1 MELTYVPFPLAA
13 LPAADRRAARP
24 GPRRRPAYGPELQG
38 FDYPYTVK
46 HFAFQSQGKSL
57 QMGYMDV
64 AAHGK
69 ANGRSVVLLHGKN
82 FCGATWDSS
91 IKALSEAGY
100 RVIAPDQIGFCT
112 SSKPDNYQYTFQQ
125 LATNTQQL
133 LKALG
138 IQKATLLG
146 HSTGGMLATRY
157 ALQYP
162 EQVEQ
167 LALVN
172 PIGLEDWKAL
182 GVPYRTVDQWYDR
195 ELKVTADG
203 IREYERST
211 YYAGHWK
218 PEFDRWV
225 DMLAGLSKGPGKA
238 QVAWNSALIYD
249 MIFTQPVYY
258 EFKDLKVPTL
268 LLIGTSDTTAIGK
281 DIAPPAVKAK
291 MGHYEVLGK
300 QVAQLIPQSTLI
312 EFPGLGHAPQMEEP
326 AKFHQA
332 LLGWLSK
339 YNPVRG

>member
-1 MELTYVPFPLAA
+1 MPRSRPLRLSGLLLMLA
-13 LPAADRRAARP
+13 LPVLAHAD
-24 GPRRRPAYGPELQG
+24 GPAYGPELQG
-38 FDYPYTVK
+38 FDYPYTLK
-46 HFAFQSQGKSL
+46 HFAFESQGKNL

-64 AAHGK
+64 AASGK
-69 ANGRSVVLLHGKN
+69 ANGRSVVLMHGKN

-91 IKALSEAGY
+91 IKALSDAGY

-112 SSKPDNYQYTFQQ
+112 SSKPENYQYSFQQ
-125 LATNTQQL
+125 LASNTHAL
-133 LKALG
+133 LTKLG
-138 IQKATLLG
+138 IQKTSLLG

-195 ELKVTADG
+195 ELKLSADG
-203 IREYERST
+203 IRNYERST
-211 YYAGHWK
+211 YYAGRWK

-225 DMLAGLSKGPGKA
+225 DMLAGLNKGPGHA

-249 MIFTQPVYY
+249 MIFTQPVFY
-258 EFKDLKVPTL
+258 EFKNLKIPTL
-268 LLIGTSDTTAIGK
+268 LLIGTADTTAIGS
-281 DIAPPAVKAK
+281 DIASPAVKAK
-291 MGHYEVLGK
+291 IGHYDVLGK

-312 EFPGLGHAPQMEEP
+312 EFPGLGHAPQMEQP
-326 AKFHQA
+326 AQFHQA
-332 LLGWLSK
+332 LLGWLAK
-339 YNPVRG
+339 TTPTL

>member
-1 MELTYVPFPLAA
+1 MPLALSRWLPSLLLTAA
-13 LPAADRRAARP
+13 LPLVAHAD
-24 GPRRRPAYGPELQG
+24 GPEYGPELQG

-46 HFAFQSQGKSL
+46 HFAFESQGKSL

-69 ANGRSVVLLHGKN
+69 ANGRSVVLMHGKN

-112 SSKPDNYQYTFQQ
+112 SSKPDHYQYSFQQ

-138 IQKATLLG
+138 IQKASLLG

-182 GVPYRTVDQWYDR
+182 GVPYRTVDQWYAR
-195 ELKVTADG
+195 ELKLSADG
-203 IREYERST
+203 IRAYERNT
-211 YYAGHWK
+211 YYGGRWK

-225 DMLAGLSKGPGKA
+225 DMLAGLNKGPGHT

-249 MIFTQPVYY
+249 MIFTQPVFY
-258 EFKDLKVPTL
+258 EFKDLKMPTL
-268 LLIGTSDTTAIGK
+268 LLIGTSDTTAIGS
-281 DIAPPAVKAK
+281 DIATPEVKAK
-291 MGHYEVLGK
+291 LGHYEVLGRK
-300 QVAQLIPQSTLI
+300 VAKLIPQSTLV
-312 EFPGLGHAPQMEEP
+312 EFPGMGHAPQMEEP
-326 AKFHQA
+326 AQFHKA
-332 LLGWLSK
+332 LLDWLNK
-339 YNPVRG
+339 TNPVH